1 MAKIIVAHCE
11 FRDEVYWKYG
21 LRNELP
27 PVEALVGIKQLDLS
41 FNKLGE
47 YAICAIGKAVKAD
60 RYLLALNLRY
70 NQIQNYQALN
80 LITSLNHNNSLF
92 NLDLRDNLDVKQ
104 KVFRKLA
111 LKLLESYTS
120 VGK

>member
-1 MAKIIVAHCE
+1 
-11 FRDEVYWKYG
+11 
-21 LRNELP
+21 
-27 PVEALVGIKQLDLS
+27 LVGIKQLDLS

-47 YAICAIGKAVKAD
+47 NAVLAIGKAIKAD
-60 RYLLALNLRY
+60 RYLLALNLRS
-70 NQIQNYQALN
+70 NVIQNNQALN
-80 LITSLNHNNSLF
+80 LITCLNFNNSLF

-111 LKLLESYTS
+111 LKLLESYTN